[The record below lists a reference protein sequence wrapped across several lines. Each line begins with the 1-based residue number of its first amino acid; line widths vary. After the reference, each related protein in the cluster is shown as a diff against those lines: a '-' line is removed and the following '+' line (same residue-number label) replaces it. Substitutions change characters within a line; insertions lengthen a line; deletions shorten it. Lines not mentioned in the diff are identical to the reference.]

1 MRYEGVVYRPPSE
14 ADSLIVQ
21 VTIGC
26 SHNKCLFCVM
36 YKDKKFRMKDI
47 EDLREEIR
55 SAALYG
61 RVRRVF
67 LGDGDALAADT
78 GLLVEVL
85 EELRKAFPLLERVGI
100 YAGPQNVLGKSQEE
114 LVTLRK
120 HGLSIAYYGVESG
133 DDAIL
138 ADMRKGATA
147 QEIVDAGRRL
157 IEAGLT
163 LSVTV
168 ILGLGGRDRSEEH
181 ATATARVVSQIDP
194 QFLAPLTL
202 IIPEGSPIH
211 RRIER
216 RLFKPCDR
224 FGTLRELRI
233 LLQEVEV
240 TRCVFRCN
248 HASNYLP
255 LRGTLPNDKERL
267 LRVLDACLASRD
279 GSVLRPE
286 WARSL

>member
-14 ADSLIVQ
+14 ADSLILQ
-21 VTIGC
+21 VTVGC

-36 YKDKKFRMKDI
+36 YKDKKFRVKDI
-47 EDLREEIR
+47 GELREEIR
-55 SAALYG
+55 QAALYG

-78 GLLVEVL
+78 GLLIHVL
-85 EELRKAFPLLERVGI
+85 DELRRTFPLLERVGI
-100 YAGPQNVLGKSQEE
+100 YAGPGNVLAKTREE
-114 LVTLRK
+114 LAALRE
-120 HGLSIAYYGVESG
+120 HGLSIAYFGVESG

-138 ADMRKGATA
+138 SDMRKGATA
-147 QEIVDAGRRL
+147 GEIVEAGRRV
-157 IEAGLT
+157 IEAGIT

-181 ATATARVVSQIDP
+181 ATATARVISEIDP

-202 IIPEGSPIH
+202 IIPDGSPIQK
-211 RRIER
+211 RVER

-224 FGTLRELRI
+224 FGVLRELRV
-233 LLQEVEV
+233 LVQEVKV
-240 TRCVFRCN
+240 SRCVFRCN

-255 LRGTLPNDKERL
+255 LRGTLPDDRERL
-267 LRVLDACLASRD
+267 LRVLDACLVTRD